1 MKLLV
6 NTELLNSAAKNL
18 SRVIY
23 NNNPLPILSDF
34 LCEVSD
40 NVMKMTASNGDA
52 MMSVVVPLKEME
64 GDGRFCVP
72 ASQMVAAINSIPF
85 QEATI
90 IADTENGDSATFR
103 IQHTAGETYFSIDN
117 ADEFPTWEDETRT
130 EDLVIKSDVMINAVK
145 RTAWSVA
152 KDDLR
157 PLMTCIYFKLIDES
171 LDIVASNGHSLV
183 KVCTTGEG
191 DYGLRCGGFLMPGC
205 VAKLIETLDGIVNVK
220 WNNKTVLMNDGVT
233 TIAFRQVE
241 GKYVNYN
248 SVIPD
253 NCTREVQVQKSI
265 MLNAIKSTLPF
276 ANNSS
281 EMLVLTLSKGKI
293 TLRGED
299 TDFMRGAFVD
309 IAVDYNGEDLKIGL
323 KGPALIK
330 MLKNIPSEY
339 VILSMTDSEHPMLVE
354 PEEQPDDSDILMLLM
369 PMLIND

>member
-6 NTELLNSAAKNL
+6 KTELLNQAVKNL
-18 SRVIY
+18 SRVIN

-40 NVMKMTASNGDA
+40 NAMKMTASNGDA
-52 MMSVVVPLKEME
+52 MMSVVVPLEEME

-72 ASQMVAAINSIPF
+72 ASQMVAAIDSIPF
-85 QEATI
+85 QAATI

-103 IQHTAGETYFSIDN
+103 IRHMSGETYFSIDN
-117 ADEFPTWEDETRT
+117 ADEYPTWQDETRT
-130 EDLVIKSDVMINAVK
+130 EDLVIDPIVMRDAVK

-157 PLMTCIYFKLIDES
+157 PVMNCIYFKLVDGK
-171 LDIVASNGHSLV
+171 LDIVASDGHSLV

-205 VAKLIETLDGIVNVK
+205 VVKLIDALSCEVNVT
-220 WNNKTVLMNDGVT
+220 WNNQTVQMSDGAT
-233 TIAFRQVE
+233 IIAFRQVE
-241 GKYVNYN
+241 GKYPNYN
-248 SVIPD
+248 SIIPACQYD
-253 NCTREVQVQKSI
+253 VQVPKSV
-265 MLNAIKSTLPF
+265 MLNALKNTLPF

-281 EMLVLTLSKGKI
+281 EMVTMTLSKNKM

-309 IAVDYNGEDLKIGL
+309 IDVDYYGEDLTIGL
-323 KGPALIK
+323 KGSQLMKII
-330 MLKNIPSEY
+330 KNIPSEY
-339 VILSMTDSEHPMLVE
+339 AIVSMTDSTKPVLVE
-354 PEEQPDDSDILMLLM
+354 PEEQPDGSDILMLAM